1 MTQTTMQHP
10 LETLKGL
17 LVVILIL
24 AAAIALR
31 SLTTDS
37 PQQAQGNVPTE
48 PPASAFPNPL
58 DADE

>member
-10 LETLKGL
+10 LETLKDL

-31 SLTTDS
+31 SLATDS
-37 PQQAQGNVPTE
+37 SPQSQGSLQTE
-48 PPASAFPNPL
+48 PLPSAVSSPW
-58 DADE
+58 DGDE